1 MNRILGTWTRRAVMA
16 ALALTLVLGCAGK
29 SKFKA
34 GVYTGAAQGFGG
46 EVSAS
51 VELSRDAIV
60 KVSVT
65 GAKETQGIGS
75 IPLAELPS
83 KIVQAQ
89 STQIDTISGATVT
102 SRAVLEAV
110 NAALRTAKVDPAK
123 LTPQTGSAAA
133 KTVETVNA
141 DVVVI
146 GGGGAGM
153 SAAILVKQAG
163 LNVVII
169 EKMAMLGGNSS
180 KATGGMNAAQTKYQ
194 AALGIQ
200 DSVDTFTQDTLKGGG
215 NIADGSLVSILAQSS
230 SAAVDWLESIGA
242 PLPKVS
248 FSGGATNQ
256 RIHQPADGSAVGTY
270 LVAAFEKQIKELNIP
285 VYFNTKALELITN
298 AQGGVTGVKAESSD
312 KTYTFNG
319 KAVILATGGF
329 GANEAMYAKY
339 RPELKGFVT
348 TNSPGATGDGIV
360 MAENAGAALVDIDQ
374 IQIHPTVEQKT
385 SIMVTEAVRGDG
397 AILVNSEGKRFVNE
411 MDLRSVVSA
420 AEIAQPGGYA
430 YIIFDQRLRSGLKA
444 IESYANAGIVTEG
457 ATAGELAG
465 KLGVNAAALDSTLA
479 AWNAAVA
486 AKKDAAFSRA
496 TGMEKDL
503 SQAPFYAIKI
513 APGVHHTMGGV
524 KINTNAQVLAAS
536 GTPIAGLFAAGEVT
550 GGIHGNNR
558 IGGNAVADIVIFGRI
573 AGNSAVQ
580 AVKGK

>member
-102 SRAVLEAV
+102 SRAVLDAV

-133 KTVETVNA
+133 KTAETVNA

-298 AQGGVTGVKAESSD
+298 AQGGVTGVQAESSD
-312 KTYTFNG
+312 KIYTFNG

-444 IESYANAGIVTEG
+444 IESYVNAGIVTEG

-465 KLGVNAAALDSTLA
+465 KLGVNAAALDSTLT

>member
-1 MNRILGTWTRRAVMA
+1 MNRIFGTWTRRAVMA

-51 VELSRDAIV
+51 VELSRDGIV

-102 SRAVLEAV
+102 SRAVLDAV

-133 KTVETVNA
+133 KTAETVNA

-298 AQGGVTGVKAESSD
+298 AQGGVTGVQAESSD

-444 IESYANAGIVTEG
+444 IESYVNAGIVTEG